1 MVIKSGRIQPH
12 EALTLAF
19 IAANTTIP
27 VPRVREIHYEEKHV
41 SAIVMDYMPGK
52 RLDEAWV
59 DLDTDQKRS
68 IADQLHSYMTQLRS
82 LKGTYI
88 GAINRGPAF
97 TGQRAVLE
105 GGPFD
110 SEQEFNKFILGYL
123 IKSLPNIFRHY
134 AESGLMDDHEIV
146 FTHGDFAPRNILVE
160 GDRVT
165 AIIDWEF
172 AGWYPEHWEYMRAFR
187 DWNSM
192 PDWSQYLVQMLPI
205 KYEREFLGMTF
216 VNQLSR
222 DS

>member
-1 MVIKSGRIQPH
+1 
-12 EALTLAF
+12 
-19 IAANTTIP
+19 
-27 VPRVREIHYEEKHV
+27 
-41 SAIVMDYMPGK
+41 
-52 RLDEAWV
+52 
-59 DLDTDQKRS
+59 
-68 IADQLHSYMTQLRS
+68 MTQLRA

-97 TGQRAVLE
+97 IGQRAVPE

-110 SEQEFNKFILGYL
+110 SEQEFNKFVLGYL
-123 IKSLPNIFRHY
+123 IKSLPNILRHY
-134 AESGLMDDHEIV
+134 AESGLLDHHEIV

-172 AGWYPEHWEYMRAFR
+172 AGWYPEHWEYIRAFR

-192 PDWSQYLVQMLPI
+192 PDWSQYLVQILPLR
-205 KYEREFLGMTF
+205 YEREFLGMTF

-222 DS
+222 HS